1 MRSKIQHSNFNTFL
15 ILSLSSL
22 LLLSGCMEK
31 KANKKPNIIYIL
43 ADDLGYAELGCYG
56 QELIETPHL
65 DQLASNGMRFT
76 QHYAGAPVCA
86 PSRCILLTGQH
97 AGHAYIRGNDE
108 WASRGDVW
116 NFAKAVDD
124 PNLEGQRPIP
134 DSIPTIGNVLQEA
147 GYKTA
152 IVGKWGLGAPLTD
165 GIPNNRGFDFFYGYN
180 CQRQAHTLYPK
191 HLWKNKEKDWLDN
204 ELVVPGTKLDS
215 AADPNDLASYAKY
228 FQKDYA
234 PRMMQDEVLGFIE
247 RNKDNPFFIYY
258 ATPLTHAP
266 LQVPQ
271 EYVEK
276 YVKKFGDEE
285 PYIGNRGYFPN
296 RYPRAAY
303 AAMVS
308 YLDEQVGEIVQ
319 KLKDIGQYENT
330 LIIFSSDNGPTYN
343 GGTDSP
349 YFDSAK
355 PFKSERGWGKGY
367 THEGGIRVP
376 MIASWKGKIEP
387 GSTSELISAF
397 WDVLPTLAD
406 VAGVNAPNN
415 IDGISFLPE
424 LTGKGEQ
431 KEHEFLYWEFPAYQG
446 QQAVRLGDW
455 KGIRK
460 NIFKDNMEIELY
472 NLVTDPQEQVDVAS
486 ENPEIIQ
493 RITQIMKQEHTS
505 ALLDRFKMEQLGDV
519 KDGNK
524 TGG

>member
-1 MRSKIQHSNFNTFL
+1 MRSKIQHSNFNTFI

-108 WASRGDVW
+108 WASRGEVW
-116 NFAKAVDD
+116 DFAKAVDD

-134 DSIPTIGNVLQEA
+134 DNIPTIGNVLQEA

-215 AADPNDLASYAKY
+215 AADPNDLESYAKY

-355 PFKSERGWGKGY
+355 PFKSEQGWGKGY

-460 NIFKDNMEIELY
+460 NIFKDNMKIELY
-472 NLVTDPQEQVDVAS
+472 NLDTDLQEQVDVAS

>member
-1 MRSKIQHSNFNTFL
+1 MALFL
-15 ILSLSSL
+15 FG
-22 LLLSGCMEK
+22 GCMSK
-31 KANKKPNIIYIL
+31 KAEKKPNIIYIL
-43 ADDLGYAELGCYG
+43 ADDLGYAELGSYG

-65 DQLASNGMRFT
+65 DKLAASGMRFT

-108 WASRGDVW
+108 WASRGEVW
-116 NFAKAVDD
+116 NFAKAVHD
-124 PNLEGQRPIP
+124 PNLEGQRPMP

-180 CQRQAHTLYPK
+180 CQRQAHTLTPK
-191 HLWKNKEKDWLDN
+191 HLWKNKEKVWLNND
-204 ELVVPGTKLDS
+204 LIVPGTKLDS
-215 AADPNDLASYAKY
+215 AADPYDLASYAKY

-234 PRMMQDEVLGFIE
+234 PKLMQDEVLGFIE
-247 RNKDNPFFIYY
+247 QNKDNPFFLYY

-266 LQVPQ
+266 LQIPQ
-271 EYVEK
+271 EFVEK

-285 PYIGNRGYFPN
+285 PYDGKRSYFPN

-308 YLDEQVGEIVQ
+308 YLDTQVGEIVQ
-319 KLKDIGQYENT
+319 KLKDLGLYENT

-349 YFDSAK
+349 FFDSAK

-376 MIASWKGKIEP
+376 MIASWKGKIAP
-387 GSTSELISAF
+387 GSTSNLISAF

-406 VAGVNAPNN
+406 VAGVNAPND

-424 LTGKGEQ
+424 LLDKGVQ
-431 KEHEFLYWEFPAYQG
+431 KQHEFLYWEFPSYSG
-446 QQAVRLGDW
+446 QQAVRMGNW
-455 KGIRK
+455 KAIRK
-460 NIFKDNMEIELY
+460 NIFKNNMVIELY
-472 NLVTDPQEQVDVAS
+472 NLESDLTEQQDVAS
-486 ENPEIIQ
+486 ENPEIVK
-493 RITQIMKQEHTS
+493 RMAELMKQEHTS
-505 ALLDRFKMEQLGDV
+505 ALLDRFKIEQLGDV
-519 KDGNK
+519 KNNSK
-524 TGG
+524 

>member
-1 MRSKIQHSNFNTFL
+1 MLQTRLLMKPL
-15 ILSLSSL
+15 IAALVLMAAACSAPKP
-22 LLLSGCMEK
+22 ER
-31 KANKKPNIIYIL
+31 KPNIIYIL
-43 ADDLGYAELGCYG
+43 ADDLGYAELGSFG
-56 QELIETPHL
+56 QELIETPNL
-65 DQLASNGMRFT
+65 DALAASGMKFT

-86 PSRCILLTGQH
+86 PSRCVLLTGQH
-97 AGHAYIRGNDE
+97 TGHAYIRGNDE
-108 WASRGDVW
+108 WAERGEVW
-116 NFAKAVDD
+116 NFAKAVED

-134 DSIPTIGNVLQEA
+134 DSIPTIGNVLQKA

-152 IVGKWGLGAPLTD
+152 VVGKWGLGAPLTD

-191 HLWKNKEKDWLDN
+191 HLWKNQDKVWLNN

-215 AADPNDLASYAKY
+215 AADPNDLASYAKF

-234 PRMMQDEVLGFIE
+234 PKMMQDEVLGFIDQ
-247 RNKDNPFFIYY
+247 NQDNPFFLYY

-271 EYVEK
+271 KYIDY
-276 YVKKFGDEE
+276 YVKKLGEEE
-285 PYIGNRGYFPN
+285 PYLGNRGYFPN

-303 AAMVS
+303 AAMVT
-308 YLDEQVGEIVQ
+308 YLDDQVGEIIQ
-319 KLKDIGQYENT
+319 KLKDNGQYENT

-355 PFKSERGWGKGY
+355 PFKSEYGWGKGF

-376 MIASWKGKIEP
+376 MIASWVGKIAP
-387 GSTSELISAF
+387 GSTSDLISAF

-406 VAGVNAPNN
+406 VAGVEAPSK

-424 LTGKGEQ
+424 LLGQ
-431 KEHEFLYWEFPAYQG
+431 KEQEKHDFLYWEFPSYQG
-446 QQAVRLGDW
+446 QQAVRMGDW

-460 NIFKDNMEIELY
+460 NIFKGNMDIELY
-472 NLVTDPQEQVDVAS
+472 DLKNDPAEQRNIAAS
-486 ENPEIIQ
+486 NPGIVK
-493 RITQIMKQEHTS
+493 RIELLMEREHS
-505 ALLDRFKMEQLGDV
+505 PALIDRFKIEELGDV
-519 KDGNK
+519 KDVANQ
-524 TGG
+524 